1 MLLGMYSG
9 NLGFSVSIPNHLV
22 RSQNQTP
29 VVKIRERERERG
41 KEEEKERKRERERER
56 ERERK
61 QICLTGTDVF
71 SICFRK

>member
-9 NLGFSVSIPNHLV
+9 DLGFSVSIPNHLV
-22 RSQNQTP
+22 RWQNQTP
-29 VVKIRERERERG
+29 VVKIREREREG
-41 KEEEKERKRERERER
+41 KEEEKERET
-56 ERERK
+56 ERK

>member
-9 NLGFSVSIPNHLV
+9 DLGFSVSIPNHLV
-22 RSQNQTP
+22 RWQNQTP
-29 VVKIRERERERG
+29 VVKIRERERGEGR
-41 KEEEKERKRERERER
+41 KERKRER

>member
-9 NLGFSVSIPNHLV
+9 DLGFYVSIPNHLV
-22 RSQNQTP
+22 RWQNQTP

-41 KEEEKERKRERERER
+41 RKKRKKERER

>member
-9 NLGFSVSIPNHLV
+9 DLGFSVSIPNHLV
-22 RSQNQTP
+22 RWQNQTHI
-29 VVKIRERERERG
+29 VKIRERERGG
-41 KEEEKERKRERERER
+41 KEEEKER